1 MNQICLSSHL
11 PKHSHGVSDKHRFRG
26 VVIVDGA
33 DGYSACFR
41 DASDAEICWSRLEN
55 QFVRCLEDE
64 VFRNDGFVSH
74 ASPLCPLAFVF
85 VRFVVRMNYTNA
97 RDLFAHDCRMLA
109 AVENIL

>member
-1 MNQICLSSHL
+1 MEPTDTPHAFATLL
-11 PKHSHGVSDKHRFRG
+11 MLRFAG
-26 VVIVDGA
+26 PD
-33 DGYSACFR
+33 
-41 DASDAEICWSRLEN
+41 SRTSLYD
-55 QFVRCLEDE
+55 DE

-85 VRFVVRMNYTNA
+85 VRFVARMNYTNA